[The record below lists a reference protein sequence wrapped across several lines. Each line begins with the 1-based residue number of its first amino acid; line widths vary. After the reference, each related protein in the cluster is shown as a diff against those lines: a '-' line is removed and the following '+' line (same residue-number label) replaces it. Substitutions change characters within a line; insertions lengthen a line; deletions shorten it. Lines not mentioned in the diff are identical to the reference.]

1 LLNYLSVKNYALI
14 DSVEIEFTD
23 GLSIITGET
32 GAGKSILLGA
42 LSLILGQRADISV
55 LKNKEAKCIIEGNFS
70 IKDYSLKKF
79 FELNEIDDEEETV
92 LRREINPAGKSRAFV
107 NDTLVNLNTLRE
119 LSLKLV
125 DIHSQ
130 HQNLDLN
137 ESIFQ
142 LSIIDTFAG
151 NKDLGKKYREKY
163 GKYTELRKELENLKA
178 EAGRSKEDFDYF
190 QFQFDELEKAKLNP
204 GEQEVLEE
212 EQKTLDHTEEIQKN
226 LTTIFNLISENPES
240 VVSNLNESVRAANQT
255 VNYLPMVEELA
266 NRIESTYIEI
276 KDIASEIEL
285 LANQVQFDPDRAS
298 FVNERLNLIY
308 SLQQKHKISTTEDLI
323 EIKNNFQEKIN
334 DIESFDD
341 RLSELQT
348 TFDKTDRELD
358 ELADML
364 SGKRKG
370 SFPAIEKYVTS
381 QLNILGMPNAV
392 FMISSEQ
399 HTDFTPA
406 GRDKVDFMFS
416 ANKNGSVQNIAKVA
430 SGGEIS
436 RLMLS
441 IKSLL
446 SKSSGLPTIIF
457 DEIDTGVSGE
467 IADKMGSIM
476 LKMSEN
482 MQVLNI
488 THLPQVAA
496 KGNTHYLVYK
506 NEDTEATTTHIKRLS
521 KDERLNE
528 IAKMLSGENLSQ
540 QALENAKVLLENQI
554 N

>member
-1 LLNYLSVKNYALI
+1 MLNYLSVKNYALI
-14 DSVEIEFTD
+14 DSVEIAFTE

-42 LSLILGQRADISV
+42 LSLILGQRADVSV
-55 LKNKEAKCIIEGNFS
+55 LKNKEVKCIIEGSFS
-70 IKDYSLKKF
+70 IKGYSLKRF
-79 FELNEIDDEEETV
+79 FEQNEIDYEEETV
-92 LRREINPAGKSRAFV
+92 LRREINPAGKSRAFI
-107 NDTLVNLNTLRE
+107 NDTPVNLNILRD

-142 LSIIDTFAG
+142 LNIIDAFAG
-151 NKDLGKKYREKY
+151 NGDLTKNYRVKYKQY
-163 GKYTELRKELENLKA
+163 AELRKELVSLKA

-190 QFQFDELEKAKLNP
+190 QFQFDELEKAKLNV
-204 GEQEVLEE
+204 GEQEVLEA
-212 EQKTLDHTEEIQKN
+212 EQKTLSHTEEIQKN
-226 LTTIFNLISENPES
+226 LTNIFNLLSENPES
-240 VVSNLNESVRAANQT
+240 VITSLNESVKSANQT
-255 VNYLPMVEELA
+255 VKYLPKIEVLA
-266 NRIESTYIEI
+266 SRIESTYIEI
-276 KDIASEIEL
+276 KDISSEIEL
-285 LANQVQFDPDRAS
+285 LANQVQFDPDRAD
-298 FVNERLNLIY
+298 FVNERLNLLY
-308 SLQQKHKISTTEDLI
+308 SLQQKHKVNETDELI
-323 EIKNNFQEKIN
+323 EIKNALQEKLN

-341 RLSELQT
+341 RLKELQT
-348 TFDKTDRELD
+348 NFDKSSSELED
-358 ELADML
+358 LATKL
-364 SGKRKG
+364 SNKRKA
-370 SFPAIEKYVTS
+370 SFTGIETYVTS
-381 QLNILGMPNAV
+381 QLNILGMPNAI
-392 FMISSEQ
+392 FSISSEK
-399 HTDFTPA
+399 HSSFTIT
-406 GRDKVDFMFS
+406 GKDKVDFMFS
-416 ANKNGSVQNIAKVA
+416 ANKNGSAQNIAKVA

-467 IADKMGSIM
+467 IADKMGGIM

-496 KGNTHYLVYK
+496 KGKTHYLVYK
-506 NEDTEATTTHIKRLS
+506 NEDKEGTTTGIKKLS
-521 KDERLNE
+521 GDERLNE
-528 IAKMLSGENLSQ
+528 IAKMLSGESLSQ